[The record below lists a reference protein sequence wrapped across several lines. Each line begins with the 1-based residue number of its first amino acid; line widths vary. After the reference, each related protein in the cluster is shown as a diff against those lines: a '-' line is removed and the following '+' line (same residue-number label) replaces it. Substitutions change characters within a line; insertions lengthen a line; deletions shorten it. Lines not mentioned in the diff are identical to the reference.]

1 MLRLVYCRD
10 VPVQCREAS
19 LSFGVECRG
28 LPSSSAVS
36 RRARL
41 PARIPA
47 DFTADLDSD
56 SRANRP
62 EHPPGDPRRL
72 SHTGC
77 MFCAACRRE
86 LPRPR
91 RRTKWPARNRWF
103 LRCPVFFPF
112 KLRHCVVATVIA
124 RNCRCG

>member
-1 MLRLVYCRD
+1 MRAFARRLAVESGGDPLAFLDRLNRALYRDIRHDIRPQGVARPPEETLALGHGACRD
-10 VPVQCREAS
+10 VTV
-19 LSFGVECRG
+19 L
-28 LPSSSAVS
+28 
-36 RRARL
+36 
-41 PARIPA
+41 
-47 DFTADLDSD
+47 
-56 SRANRP
+56 
-62 EHPPGDPRRL
+62 
-72 SHTGC
+72 
-77 MFCAACRRE
+77 FCAACRRE